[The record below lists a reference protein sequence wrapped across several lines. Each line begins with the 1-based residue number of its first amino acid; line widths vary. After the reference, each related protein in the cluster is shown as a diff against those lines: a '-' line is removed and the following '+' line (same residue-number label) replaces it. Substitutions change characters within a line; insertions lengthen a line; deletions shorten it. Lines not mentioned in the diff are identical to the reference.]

1 MCIYYENREGLTY
14 TSQEHVLPA
23 GLGCHTKLP
32 KGMVSDQANEY
43 FSPIERRILQKSLT
57 QIPRIIKGP
66 GKRGSLSPKKA
77 TTSDVSEIVLDG
89 EKGLGYMKGVEGY
102 ILNSFIVR
110 MENGE
115 YKVQY
120 DTGSLKN
127 YNLDTVEYNS
137 LITSDMNSLLAKL
150 RNGWADYYTYV
161 HIDDDATFVTYFND
175 KVYVGSREVPSCD
188 DIIQLKELFK
198 QDYGVGKSKIR
209 EGQLGIKIDIK
220 EDFVDAAKIASKS
233 AINTLAFLID
243 NGIQDHLEEIKDLKR
258 AIFSDDDSILR
269 FVSDIP
275 DARKLKQSLYLSDD
289 EQACLITKTDH
300 RIEAFVF
307 FYDYCRKIMVS
318 ADSSIDIG
326 IMNGIVCD
334 WKKQTDYTYQ
344 EFLIKKGVLY

>member
-1 MCIYYENREGLTY
+1 
-14 TSQEHVLPA
+14 
-23 GLGCHTKLP
+23 
-32 KGMVSDQANEY
+32 
-43 FSPIERRILQKSLT
+43 
-57 QIPRIIKGP
+57 
-66 GKRGSLSPKKA
+66 
-77 TTSDVSEIVLDG
+77 
-89 EKGLGYMKGVEGY
+89 MKGVEGY

-120 DTGSLKN
+120 DIGSLKN

-318 ADSSIDIG
+318 AASSIDIG